1 MVDQCNTDL
10 GIITCSVLNFGGL
23 ELSKINSREQLRSAV
38 NNSSDKASISTNKEV
53 AKQVVCSQES
63 AKYQELHRKSTNV
76 NYKNK

>member
-10 GIITCSVLNFGGL
+10 GIITYSVLSFGGL

-53 AKQVVCSQES
+53 VK
-63 AKYQELHRKSTNV
+63 
-76 NYKNK
+76 